1 VRRVAIIVIAMMLAS
16 LAVAAPLARAA
27 TLDPAGAD
35 SVVLH
40 ARHEGLDDFCAK
52 PSRPLSTHARSLCP
66 MAAGI
71 PQCDAFVAACNDKP
85 FDPDKLPRW
94 NLGLGAALASL
105 AGGVVWLLVAAVIGL
120 IVVFVVSAIGRARK
134 DSRLASSPEPK
145 ATVVPDPM
153 AEALLAPSDA
163 EALLARASEHALRG
177 ELDRAALLYLA
188 AALRALDRR
197 GAIRIARHRTNGEY
211 VRACKDGEAAPQLR
225 AIVRAVDRVQFGHEA
240 PTREAIAD
248 VAARA
253 AWIVRAAV
261 VASLLLLLVGCTPKS
276 HGPILQSDDPGG
288 DDLFMAVLE
297 RQGADVARLGGSL
310 ASLPMPEHDE
320 KGPLV
325 VVDAARTLL
334 EEETRMHLVRWVKAG
349 GRLLIAGDV
358 KSWPEDFGA
367 KPHESSSS
375 KLTFRFPDP
384 ENENENE
391 RVVDPADATFKATV
405 AEPHGLDW
413 NDELGASYVLAKN
426 DEEVPY
432 AAARAFERGVV
443 VGLAGDDLL
452 TNAGIS
458 VPPNAAAIVALIER
472 YAHGRAIRVARPEDG
487 ISPPSSPLAA
497 LLGAGLGLPLAHAA
511 FATALLMLAV
521 GVRQARAR
529 REPPPQRRAWT
540 EHVAATGS
548 LYARAHLAPHALS
561 AYARFVDGRL
571 RARMPRTMTDPAVY
585 LALRSRADAARC
597 AEVWALATAARSAD
611 RPRGDELATLRE
623 LRTLYAA
630 AMKTG

>member
-1 VRRVAIIVIAMMLAS
+1 MRRVAIVIAMTLAS
-16 LAVAAPLARAA
+16 LAVAAPLALAA

-40 ARHEGLDDFCAK
+40 ARREGLDDFCTK

-66 MAAGI
+66 MAAEI
-71 PQCDAFVAACNDKP
+71 PRCDAFVAACNDKP

-94 NLGLGAALASL
+94 NLGLGSALASL

-120 IVVFVVSAIGRARK
+120 IVAFVVSAIGRARK

-153 AEALLAPSDA
+153 AEALFAPSDA
-163 EALLARASEHALRG
+163 ETLLARASEHAQRG

-211 VRACKDGEAAPQLR
+211 VRACKESEAAPQLR

-261 VASLLLLLVGCTPKS
+261 VASLTLLLVGCTPNS
-276 HGPILQSDDPGG
+276 HGPILQTDDPGG

-325 VVDAARTLL
+325 VVDAARTPL
-334 EEETRMHLVRWVKAG
+334 EDETRVHLVRWVKAG

-375 KLTFRFPDP
+375 KLTFRFADP
-384 ENENENE
+384 EENDEN
-391 RVVDPADATFKATV
+391 DFASPADATFKATV

-413 NDELGASYVLAKN
+413 TVELEASYVLAKN

-432 AAARAFERGVV
+432 AATRAFERGVV

-452 TNAGIS
+452 SERRDLGAAERGSGRGADRALCPRATDPHCAPRRRHFSPLQPARRAAQRGAWAPAGARG
-458 VPPNAAAIVALIER
+458 VRDGAPDAGVRRTAGARATRATAAAS
-472 YAHGRAIRVARPEDG
+472 RVD
-487 ISPPSSPLAA
+487 
-497 LLGAGLGLPLAHAA
+497 
-511 FATALLMLAV
+511 
-521 GVRQARAR
+521 RAR
-529 REPPPQRRAWT
+529 RGDRDPLRAIPSRSPCALRVRTVRRRTPPRT
-540 EHVAATGS
+540 HAADDDRS
-548 LYARAHLAPHALS
+548 
-561 AYARFVDGRL
+561 GRL
-571 RARMPRTMTDPAVY
+571 PRAPLPRRRSPLRRGLGARHRG
-585 LALRSRADAARC
+585 ALGRSPTR
-597 AEVWALATAARSAD
+597 
-611 RPRGDELATLRE
+611 
-623 LRTLYAA
+623 
-630 AMKTG
+630 